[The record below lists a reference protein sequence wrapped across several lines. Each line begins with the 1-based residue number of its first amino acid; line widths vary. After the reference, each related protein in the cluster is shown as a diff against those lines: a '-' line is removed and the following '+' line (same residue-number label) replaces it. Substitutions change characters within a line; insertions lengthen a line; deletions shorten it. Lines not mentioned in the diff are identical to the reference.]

1 MKMVLTRAEVQAEK
15 DARQREEE
23 NFPGI
28 LMVGRGEDPRER
40 RRKGGS
46 DDLQIKEEGV
56 EDAMELE
63 VENATKAGDDLE
75 PDIRRSRTE
84 LLDQGCWVRIK
95 SEVFC
100 DLEQSEPILNVSKRT
115 RKQTQYIQWGKES
128 LHQKTKKKRMNKNL
142 NPTNNNL
149 QPLMKKPFRCENQDC
164 GKSFV
169 LKTGLIIHIR
179 TVHNKERLYT
189 CEEKDCAKKFGQ
201 KYVLRLHIRT
211 VHYKERP
218 YFCVEE
224 GCAKDFGH
232 KYVLRLHIRT
242 VHKGEKPYPCKR
254 TGCEKIFGT
263 KCNLGIH
270 VRTVHEGER
279 PFSCEELGCAK
290 KFGLKSG
297 LDCHTRSVHERK
309 KPFSCNEQG
318 CGKNF
323 GHKNNLINH
332 MRNVHSNV

>member
-1 MKMVLTRAEVQAEK
+1 MVLTRAEVQAEK
-15 DARQREEE
+15 DARHLEEE

-40 RRKGGS
+40 RRKSVS
-46 DDLQIKEEGV
+46 DDLQIKEEEGV
-56 EDAMELE
+56 EDAMELD
-63 VENATKAGDDLE
+63 VENATKAGDDFKLDVRGSE
-75 PDIRRSRTE
+75 TE
-84 LLDQGCWVRIK
+84 WLDQGCWVRIK
-95 SEVFC
+95 LEVLS
-100 DLEQSEPILNVSKRT
+100 DLKQSQPILKISKRT
-115 RKQTQYIQWGKES
+115 RKQTQYIQWGRES
-128 LHQKTKKKRMNKNL
+128 EDLKTKKKRMNKNL
-142 NPTNNNL
+142 NSNDHKF

-179 TVHNKERLYT
+179 TVHNQERPYI
-189 CEEKDCAKKFGQ
+189 CEEKGCAKKFGH

-232 KYVLRLHIRT
+232 KYVLRLHMRT

-254 TGCEKIFGT
+254 AGCEKMFGT
-263 KCNLGIH
+263 KCNLGFH

-279 PFSCEELGCAK
+279 PFSCETLGCAK

-297 LDCHTRSVHERK
+297 LDYHKRSLHERTGMK
-309 KPFSCNEQG
+309 ACLWKENWTEE
-318 CGKNF
+318 
-323 GHKNNLINH
+323 
-332 MRNVHSNV
+332 